1 MSVDANALERE
12 TLERKDRDELQKI
25 VGALGGKA
33 TTRTRKADLIDQI
46 LELTGVTPAAEV
58 APQPSE
64 ADTADPEGGPDAS
77 GATDESDD
85 DDDGPGEQPAPSRPR
100 TGVAARRAGGG
111 QTGPS
116 GGGGQSGGG
125 SGRQSGGQGGGSP
138 DEGRDRGRAQPRPAR
153 HTGAETD
160 ESNQRD
166 LVRPDQGGQH
176 QGGDNRDQGGNDD
189 GDDGDGIGK
198 RRRRRGR
205 NREGVPGQEEYSGDP
220 VPVSGVLDL
229 RDDGY
234 GFLRVDGLLP
244 SKDDCYVSVKQ
255 VRQFGLRKG
264 DVVAGG
270 ARPAFRNEKNPAI
283 LHIDTVND
291 VDLAPGTERP
301 HFEDLT
307 AVFPTERITLT
318 LDDEAGDR
326 TTRAV
331 DLLAP
336 VGKGSRVLVLAP
348 PRSGATTL
356 LQALARSVE
365 VNEPDAAL
373 VVVLLDERP
382 EEITEM
388 ERLVTTGAVYGS
400 AFDKP
405 ADEHVAVLELALAR
419 AQRMAEAGDDVVVL
433 VDGIT
438 RLARAAHASSPGT
451 GRSLGGLDVSA
462 LQAAKRC
469 FGTGRKLEEGGSVT
483 LVATAKVDTG
493 SDVDAAVV
501 DAVMSAATTHI
512 RLDRYAAERRAFP
525 AIDVGATGTR
535 HEERL
540 VGDDAAEARDALRRS
555 LGELPAESASGHSD
569 ALDGLL
575 ERLRSTGS
583 NDELLEQNR

>member
-1 MSVDANALERE
+1 MSVDANALERD

-46 LELTGVTPAAEV
+46 LELTGVTPATEGEQQSSDPGDDDASAPDEASADGSPSDDADAEP
-58 APQPSE
+58 AEPQP
-64 ADTADPEGGPDAS
+64 AK
-77 GATDESDD
+77 
-85 DDDGPGEQPAPSRPR
+85 
-100 TGVAARRAGGG
+100 TGVAARRASGGERSREGRGG
-111 QTGPS
+111 QDRNQ
-116 GGGGQSGGG
+116 GQARGQAQDRNQGQDRNQTQDRNQ
-125 SGRQSGGQGGGSP
+125 GRPQSTPEP
-138 DEGRDRGRAQPRPAR
+138 DEGNEDQGRDSQ
-153 HTGAETD
+153 
-160 ESNQRD
+160 
-166 LVRPDQGGQH
+166 DQGG
-176 QGGDNRDQGGNDD
+176 RDEA
-189 GDDGDGIGK
+189 GDDGGEAGK

-205 NREGVPGQEEYSGDP
+205 NREGAPGQEEYSGDP

-270 ARPAFRNEKNPAI
+270 SRPAFRNEKNPAI

-301 HFEDLT
+301 HFEDLR

-318 LDDEAGDR
+318 LDDEAHDR

-336 VGKGSRVLVLAP
+336 IGKGSRVLVLAP

-356 LQALARSVE
+356 LQALARSIE
-365 VNEPDAAL
+365 VNEPDVSL

-388 ERLVTTGAVYGS
+388 EGLVTTGAVYGS

-419 AQRMAEAGDDVVVL
+419 AQRMAEGGDDVVVL

-462 LQAAKRC
+462 VHAAKRC

-493 SDVDAAVV
+493 SEVDAAVV
-501 DAVMSAATTHI
+501 DAVMGAATTHI

-540 VGDDAAEARDALRRS
+540 VGDDGAEARDALRRS
-555 LGELPAESASGHSD
+555 LGELPEDGASGHSD
-569 ALDGLL
+569 PLDGLL

>member
-46 LELTGVTPAAEV
+46 LELTGVTPADTEGEGSGAKATEPESKSDDAAPTEKPAEKQPQRKADDEGAKGAEKSDDK
-58 APQPSE
+58 APTKADDKGADKADDKGADKTAEKAPSTQESRSE
-64 ADTADPEGGPDAS
+64 AGDDQEGG
-77 GATDESDD
+77 
-85 DDDGPGEQPAPSRPR
+85 
-100 TGVAARRAGGG
+100 
-111 QTGPS
+111 
-116 GGGGQSGGG
+116 
-125 SGRQSGGQGGGSP
+125 
-138 DEGRDRGRAQPRPAR
+138 
-153 HTGAETD
+153 
-160 ESNQRD
+160 
-166 LVRPDQGGQH
+166 
-176 QGGDNRDQGGNDD
+176 
-189 GDDGDGIGK
+189 GK

-205 NREGVPGQEEYSGDP
+205 NRDGGPAQEEYSGEP
-220 VPVSGVLDL
+220 VPVVGVLDL

-270 ARPAFRNEKNPAI
+270 SRPAFRNEKNPAI

-291 VDLAPGTERP
+291 VALEPGTERP

-307 AVFPTERITLT
+307 ATFPTEQLVLT
-318 LDDEAGDR
+318 LEDEPDER

-336 VGKGSRVLVLAP
+336 VGKGSRVLVLGP
-348 PRSGATTL
+348 PRAGSTTL
-356 LQALARSVE
+356 LQAIARSVE

-388 ERLVTTGAVYGS
+388 ERLVTTGTVYGS

-405 ADEHVAVLELALAR
+405 ADEHVAVVELALAR

-433 VDGIT
+433 VDGLT
-438 RLARAAHASSPGT
+438 RLARASHAASPGV
-451 GRSLGGLDVSA
+451 GRSLGGLDVA
-462 LQAAKRC
+462 AVQTAKRC

-483 LVATAKVDTG
+483 LVATARVDTG
-493 SDVDAAVV
+493 SEVDAAVV
-501 DAVMSAATTHI
+501 DAVMGAATTHI
-512 RLDRYAAERRAFP
+512 RLDRFAAERRAFP

-535 HEERL
+535 HEELL
-540 VGDDAAEARDALRRS
+540 VGDDGAEARDALRRS
-555 LGELPAESASGHSD
+555 LGELPTDGASGHSD

>member
-46 LELTGVTPAAEV
+46 LELTGVSPAGEDQEQPSDDAASEPEAETRSEPPAAES
-58 APQPSE
+58 PDTGTKDE
-64 ADTADPEGGPDAS
+64 AE
-77 GATDESDD
+77 E
-85 DDDGPGEQPAPSRPR
+85 PAPERAR
-100 TGVAARRAGGG
+100 TGVAARRAGAKA
-111 QTGPS
+111 
-116 GGGGQSGGG
+116 
-125 SGRQSGGQGGGSP
+125 
-138 DEGRDRGRAQPRPAR
+138 DEGRGGAKQPKGDQTDKGAQDDKGGQDAKQSKGGQDTKQAKAGQDEGRGQ
-153 HTGAETD
+153 
-160 ESNQRD
+160 
-166 LVRPDQGGQH
+166 DQGGA
-176 QGGDNRDQGGNDD
+176 NRDES
-189 GDDGDGIGK
+189 GDDTDSSGK

-205 NREGVPGQEEYSGDP
+205 NRDGAPSQEEYSGDP
-220 VPVSGVLDL
+220 VPVVGVLDL

-270 ARPAFRNEKNPAI
+270 SRPAFRNEKNPAI
-283 LHIDTVND
+283 LHIDSVNE
-291 VDLAPGTERP
+291 VALEPGTERP

-307 AVFPTERITLT
+307 AVFPTERIALT
-318 LDDEAGDR
+318 LDDEADDR
-326 TTRAV
+326 TTRAI

-336 VGKGSRVLVLAP
+336 IGKGSRVLVLAP
-348 PRSGATTL
+348 PRTGATTL
-356 LQALARSVE
+356 LQAMARSVE
-365 VNEPDAAL
+365 VNEPDASL

-388 ERLVTTGAVYGS
+388 ERLVTTGTVYGS

-419 AQRMAEAGDDVVVL
+419 AQRMAEAGDDVVLL
-433 VDGIT
+433 VDGLT

-451 GRSLGGLDVSA
+451 GRSLGGLDVTA
-462 LQAAKRC
+462 VQAAKRC
-469 FGTGRKLEEGGSVT
+469 FGAGRKLEEGGSVT

-501 DAVMSAATTHI
+501 DAVMGAASTHI
-512 RLDRYAAERRAFP
+512 RLDRAAAERRAFP

-540 VGDDAAEARDALRRS
+540 VGDDGAEARDALRRS
-555 LGELPAESASGHSD
+555 LEELPADRASGHSD

>member
-46 LELTGVTPAAEV
+46 LELTGVTPAGAGAAEQPEQGSADASTAV
-58 APQPSE
+58 PDAAPAAAE
-64 ADTADPEGGPDAS
+64 DAS
-77 GATDESDD
+77 GGSDD
-85 DDDGPGEQPAPSRPR
+85 SDDASGEDAAEPARPR

-111 QTGPS
+111 GSADRPAP
-116 GGGGQSGGG
+116 GGSRADRQDDRGGQDRTPERGQTRPAPDRSDDQDGPGDD
-125 SGRQSGGQGGGSP
+125 QGG
-138 DEGRDRGRAQPRPAR
+138 EGRDGGPR
-153 HTGAETD
+153 D
-160 ESNQRD
+160 D
-166 LVRPDQGGQH
+166 
-176 QGGDNRDQGGNDD
+176 GGDDADGGS
-189 GDDGDGIGK
+189 K

-205 NREGVPGQEEYSGDP
+205 NRDGVPGPEEYSGDP
-220 VPVSGVLDL
+220 VPVVGVLDL

-270 ARPAFRNEKNPAI
+270 SRPAFRNEKNPAI

-291 VDLAPGTERP
+291 VALEPGAERP
-301 HFEDLT
+301 SFEELT
-307 AVFPTERITLT
+307 AVFPTERIALT
-318 LDDEAGDR
+318 LDDESGDR
-326 TTRAV
+326 TTRAI

-336 VGKGSRVLVLAP
+336 IGKGSRVLVLAP

-356 LQALARSVE
+356 LQAVARSVE
-365 VNEPDAAL
+365 VNEPDASL

-388 ERLVTTGAVYGS
+388 ERLVTTGSVYGS

-433 VDGIT
+433 VDGLT

-462 LQAAKRC
+462 VHAAKRC

-483 LVATAKVDTG
+483 LVATAKIDTG

-501 DAVMSAATTHI
+501 DAVMGAATTHV
-512 RLDRYAAERRAFP
+512 RLDRHAAERRAFP

-540 VGDDAAEARDALRRS
+540 VGDDGAEARDALRRS
-555 LGELPAESASGHSD
+555 LGELPTDGASGHSD

>member
-46 LELTGVTPAAEV
+46 LELTGVSPAAEDQE
-58 APQPSE
+58 QPS
-64 ADTADPEGGPDAS
+64 
-77 GATDESDD
+77 TDEASEPEAKAEPEPAAEPSDRAEEA
-85 DDDGPGEQPAPSRPR
+85 PAEKPAPERPR
-100 TGVAARRAGGG
+100 TGVAARRAGGKAGDG
-111 QTGPS
+111 QDDTKGQGAKAQDTKAQDS
-116 GGGGQSGGG
+116 KSQDAKQAKGGQDDK
-125 SGRQSGGQGGGSP
+125 RGQ
-138 DEGRDRGRAQPRPAR
+138 DDTRGQ
-153 HTGAETD
+153 D
-160 ESNQRD
+160 
-166 LVRPDQGGQH
+166 
-176 QGGDNRDQGGNDD
+176 QGGDNRDDS
-189 GDDGDGIGK
+189 GDDTDGSGK

-205 NREGVPGQEEYSGDP
+205 NRDGAPGQEEYSGDP
-220 VPVSGVLDL
+220 VPVVGVLDL

-270 ARPAFRNEKNPAI
+270 SRPAFRNEKNPAI
-283 LHIDTVND
+283 LHIDSVNE
-291 VDLAPGTERP
+291 VALEPGTERP

-307 AVFPTERITLT
+307 AVFPTERIALT
-318 LDDEAGDR
+318 LDDEADDR
-326 TTRAV
+326 TTRAIE
-331 DLLAP
+331 LLAP
-336 VGKGSRVLVLAP
+336 IGKGTRVLVLAP
-348 PRSGATTL
+348 PRTGATTL
-356 LQALARSVE
+356 LQSLVRSVE
-365 VNEPDAAL
+365 VNEPDATL

-388 ERLVTTGAVYGS
+388 ERLVTTGTVYGS
-400 AFDKP
+400 PFDKP

-419 AQRMAEAGDDVVVL
+419 AQRMAEAGDDVVLL
-433 VDGIT
+433 VDGLT

-462 LQAAKRC
+462 VQAAKRC
-469 FGTGRKLEEGGSVT
+469 FGTGRNLEEGGSVT

-501 DAVMSAATTHI
+501 DAVMGAASTHI
-512 RLDRYAAERRAFP
+512 RLDRAAAERRAFP

-540 VGDDAAEARDALRRS
+540 VGDDGAEARDALRRS
-555 LGELPAESASGHSD
+555 LEELPADRASGHSD

>member
-46 LELTGVTPAAEV
+46 LELTGVSPAGEDQA
-58 APQPSE
+58 QP
-64 ADTADPEGGPDAS
+64 
-77 GATDESDD
+77 SDD
-85 DDDGPGEQPAPSRPR
+85 DAGEPEAETPSEPSAAESPDTDTKGKAGDKAEEPAPERAR
-100 TGVAARRAGGG
+100 TGVAARRAGAKA
-111 QTGPS
+111 
-116 GGGGQSGGG
+116 
-125 SGRQSGGQGGGSP
+125 
-138 DEGRDRGRAQPRPAR
+138 DEGRGGAKQPKGDQDDTDDRGGQDATQSKGSQGTKQPK
-153 HTGAETD
+153 GG
-160 ESNQRD
+160 Q
-166 LVRPDQGGQH
+166 DQGGQDQGGQD
-176 QGGDNRDQGGNDD
+176 QGGDNRDES
-189 GDDGDGIGK
+189 GDDTDSSGK

-205 NREGVPGQEEYSGDP
+205 NRDGAPSQEEYSGDP
-220 VPVSGVLDL
+220 VPVVGVLDL

-270 ARPAFRNEKNPAI
+270 SRPAFRNEKNPAI
-283 LHIDTVND
+283 LHIDSVND
-291 VDLAPGTERP
+291 VALEPGTERP
-301 HFEDLT
+301 HFADLT
-307 AVFPTERITLT
+307 AVFPTERIALT
-318 LDDEAGDR
+318 LDDEADDR
-326 TTRAV
+326 TTRAI

-336 VGKGSRVLVLAP
+336 IGKGSRVLVLAP
-348 PRSGATTL
+348 PRTGATTL
-356 LQALARSVE
+356 LQAMARSVE
-365 VNEPDAAL
+365 VNEPDASL

-388 ERLVTTGAVYGS
+388 ERLVTTGTVYGS

-419 AQRMAEAGDDVVVL
+419 AQRMAEAGDDVVLL
-433 VDGIT
+433 VDGLT
-438 RLARAAHASSPGT
+438 RLARAAHAASPGT
-451 GRSLGGLDVSA
+451 GRSLGGLDVTA
-462 LQAAKRC
+462 VQAAKRC
-469 FGTGRKLEEGGSVT
+469 FGAGRKLEEGGSVT

-501 DAVMSAATTHI
+501 DAVMGAASTHI
-512 RLDRYAAERRAFP
+512 RLDRAAAERRAFP

-540 VGDDAAEARDALRRS
+540 VGDDGAEARDALRRS
-555 LGELPAESASGHSD
+555 LEELPDDRASGHSD